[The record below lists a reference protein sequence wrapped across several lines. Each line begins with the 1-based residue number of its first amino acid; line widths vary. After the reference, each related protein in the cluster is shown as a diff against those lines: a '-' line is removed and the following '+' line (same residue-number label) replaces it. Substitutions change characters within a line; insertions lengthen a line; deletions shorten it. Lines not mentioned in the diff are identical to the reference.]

1 MAGCF
6 NQTDDMIYGTD
17 GIAKILSFTINNS
30 EGEWKYK
37 GPGKGGR
44 MYVNEHIALLK
55 SIRSGVPINNGEY
68 MVNSTLMAL
77 MARDAAYTGKK
88 IKWDE
93 YLKSE
98 VVLGPE
104 SYDDA
109 DYQPDR
115 IAIPG
120 KNGKRKFW

>member
-1 MAGCF
+1 MV
-6 NQTDDMIYGTD
+6 YGTD
-17 GIAKILSFTINNS
+17 GIAKILSFAIEKNGGYS
-30 EGEWKYK
+30 WKFK
-37 GPGKGGR
+37 GNKQS

-120 KNGKRKFW
+120 KNGKRIFW